1 MQEVVIRP
9 SKGWPTLQI
18 RELWGHR
25 ELLYFLTWRDVKVR
39 YKQTVLGAAW
49 ALLQPLALMVVFTV
63 LFGRFVPQTSG
74 AADIPAPIFFYS
86 GLVPWTL
93 FSASLLGSSQ
103 SVVAGSN
110 LVTKIYFP
118 RLIMP
123 IAATGSHLIDFA
135 IAMTV
140 LVGMMLFYGV
150 VPTTKLLWLPGFVL
164 LTLVT
169 ALGFGIGMSA
179 LNAKYRDVGY
189 AVPFLIQI
197 LLFVSPVAYSA
208 SSVSGSFE
216 PLYYLNPLVG
226 AIEGFRWCL
235 LPTGDL
241 SGLTALSAVMAAFLL
256 FVSVYYFRK
265 LETSFADVI

>member
-18 RELWGHR
+18 RELWAHR

-49 ALLQPLALMVVFTV
+49 ALLQPLALMVVFSV
-63 LFGRFVPQTSG
+63 LFGRFVPETSG
-74 AADIPAPIFFYS
+74 ARDIPAPIFFYS

-93 FSASLLGSSQ
+93 FSSSLLGSSQ

-123 IAATGSHLIDFA
+123 IAATGSHLVDFG

-140 LVGMMLFYGV
+140 LLGMMIFYGV
-150 VPTTKLLWLPGFVL
+150 PPTTDMLWLPAFAS
-164 LTLVT
+164 LTLIT
-169 ALGFGIGMSA
+169 ALGVGIGMSA

-189 AVPFLIQI
+189 AVPFLVQL
-197 LLFVSPVAYSA
+197 LLFMSPVAYPA
-208 SSVSGSFE
+208 SNVSDSFA
-216 PLYYLNPLVG
+216 PLYFLNPMAG

-235 LPTGDL
+235 LPTGEL
-241 SGLTALSAVMAAFLL
+241 PGLAAVSVVTALCLFLGSA
-256 FVSVYYFRK
+256 YYFRA
-265 LETSFADVI
+265 LERSFADVI